1 MLFFYVII
9 DSSINLLSA
18 EQSLLSNQVFKLLTQ
33 CVESQREC
41 QGINI
46 RKWLEYSRNIL
57 VSFLL
62 YKFLLQGV
70 YGSL

>member
-33 CVESQREC
+33 GVESQREC

-46 RKWLEYSRNIL
+46 RKRLEYSRNIL